1 MSPFGPGGVQ
11 PNKGA
16 EILDECRHRFGI
28 SFDEVM
34 TGGGCCAL
42 QARLESGHWIV
53 ATDEAL
59 CGFRE
64 RVNAECL
71 AENLSMGWSIGVYPD
86 MGGDEQW
93 FGAESIVDVVDI
105 DARAE
110 KLPDMIE
117 LALAEL
123 AGVAKRNRKE
133 H

>member
-1 MSPFGPGGVQ
+1 MSDIL
-11 PNKGA
+11 A
-16 EILDECRHRFGI
+16 ECQRRFGI
-28 SFDEVM
+28 SFSETM

-42 QARLESGHWIV
+42 EARLESGHWLV

-64 RVNAECL
+64 RQEFE
-71 AENLSMGWSIGVYPD
+71 ENPDHPNMGWSIGIYED
-86 MGGDEQW
+86 QGGDEGW
-93 FGAESIVDVVDI
+93 FGAESTVVDVHDV

-110 KLPDMIE
+110 ALPDMVE

-133 H
+133 R

>member
-1 MSPFGPGGVQ
+1 MSD
-11 PNKGA
+11 
-16 EILDECRHRFGI
+16 ILDECRSRFGI
-28 SFDEVM
+28 SFSEAM

-42 QARLESGHWIV
+42 EARLESGHWLV

-64 RVNAECL
+64 RQKYEADPEHPN
-71 AENLSMGWSIGVYPD
+71 MGWSIGIYPD
-86 MGGDEQW
+86 AGGDEGW
-93 FGAESIVDVVDI
+93 FGVDSIVDVVDI

-123 AGVAKRNRKE
+123 AGVAKRNAQKKGMQ
-133 H
+133 

>member
-1 MSPFGPGGVQ
+1 MADNSS
-11 PNKGA
+11 
-16 EILDECRHRFGI
+16 ILDECRSRYGI
-28 SFDEVM
+28 SFDEAM

-64 RVNAECL
+64 RCEFEADPDHPN
-71 AENLSMGWSIGVYPD
+71 MGWFIGIYPD

-93 FGAESIVDVVDI
+93 FGAESIIDVGDY

-110 KLPDMIE
+110 QLPDMIGV
-117 LALAEL
+117 ALAEL
-123 AGVAKRNRKE
+123 VLHNATERKRDGQA
-133 H
+133 